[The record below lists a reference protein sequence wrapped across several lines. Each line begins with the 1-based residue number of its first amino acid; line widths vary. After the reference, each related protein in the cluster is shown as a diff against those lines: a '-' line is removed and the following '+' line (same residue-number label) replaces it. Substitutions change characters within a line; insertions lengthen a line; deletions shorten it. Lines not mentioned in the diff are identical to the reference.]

1 MTHTSRSA
9 GVTLHRQHFG
19 VPIPSAYSKEWIIQK
34 TAETSVFGFCRVG
47 SFLHFPA
54 GTVRIDFNPIL
65 EKIVIFLHG
74 NVIRRKEY

>member
-54 GTVRIDFNPIL
+54 GRVRIDFNPIR
-65 EKIVIFLHG
+65 ENCYFSTCG
-74 NVIRRKEY
+74 NVRSKEY